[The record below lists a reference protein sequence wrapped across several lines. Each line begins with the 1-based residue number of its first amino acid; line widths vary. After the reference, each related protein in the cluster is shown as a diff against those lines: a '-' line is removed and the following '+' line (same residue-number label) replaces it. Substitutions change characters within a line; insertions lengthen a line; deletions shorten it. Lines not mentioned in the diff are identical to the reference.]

1 MTTTC
6 RLKTIST
13 DGGNMQQPLL
23 DQILGCP
30 RFTEMLNS
38 EVAKKIVPV
47 KPQAGD
53 AGLAKALRDINSQ
66 NPWETATRFSR
77 GEK

>member
-1 MTTTC
+1 
-6 RLKTIST
+6 
-13 DGGNMQQPLL
+13 
-23 DQILGCP
+23 
-30 RFTEMLNS
+30 MLNS
-38 EVAKKIVPV
+38 DAAKKIVPV
-47 KPQAGD
+47 KPQSGE

>member
-1 MTTTC
+1 
-6 RLKTIST
+6 
-13 DGGNMQQPLL
+13 MQQPLL
-23 DQILGCP
+23 DQIVGCP

-38 EVAKKIVPV
+38 DAAKKIVPV
-47 KPQAGD
+47 KPQSGD

-77 GEK
+77 GQLPTD